1 MAFTFPVVKHI
12 EVIHR
17 SDKLVHSHVSGY
29 NIENRLYGDFLYIEN
44 FGYILAFGVKFVGK
58 DIEFYANN
66 SKIYIQ
72 LTDCVKNISCI
83 DSHGYEYYARY
94 GSGYYAELLLNNK
107 QILHYNKEGVTVHSN
122 EPFHFS
128 CNNDIRQQPLFRLF
142 EDLPIYNKSI
152 LHFNLIL
159 ADIRLKKYRDEL
171 EQLEQLSSVI
181 VRLNN
186 KDLDKDLD
194 KDADESD
201 KDLNE
206 SDKDAD
212 ESDKDLDE
220 SDKDL
225 DESDKDTNKD
235 ADGADKDEDD
245 TDKDDS
251 DKDIDD
257 DADADVNVNDQ
268 LEVELDD

>member
-29 NIENRLYGDFLYIEN
+29 NIEHRLYGDFLYIEN

-58 DIEFYANN
+58 HIEFYANN

-83 DSHGYEYYARY
+83 DSHGYEYYAGY
-94 GSGYYAELLLNNK
+94 GPDYYAELLLNNK
-107 QILHYNKEGVTVHSN
+107 QILHYDEEGVTVHSD

-142 EDLPIYNKSI
+142 KDLPIYNKSI

-181 VRLNN
+181 VRLN
-186 KDLDKDLD
+186 DKD
-194 KDADESD
+194 
-201 KDLNE
+201 
-206 SDKDAD
+206 
-212 ESDKDLDE
+212 
-220 SDKDL
+220 
-225 DESDKDTNKD
+225 
-235 ADGADKDEDD
+235 ADKDEDD
-245 TDKDDS
+245 TDKDTDKDDTDKDDS
-251 DKDIDD
+251 DKDAAEDESDKDAAEDEIDK
-257 DADADVNVNDQ
+257 DAAEDEIDKDEDINVQ